1 MKITSSETV
10 GYAGNVAPNIVISS
24 TALGAKVL
32 KVKKGGVIVVVLSL
46 LLESN
51 VSQY

>member
-1 MKITSSETV
+1 MTSSETV

-24 TALGAKVL
+24 TALGAEVL
-32 KVKKGGVIVVVLSL
+32 KVKKCVFVVVVSSL
-46 LLESN
+46 MLESN